1 MRSVTNFNTGWQ
13 FAKPG
18 AAPQPVPCPTPGT
31 PGTAQTAATIISTP
45 AAPIQR
51 NLPPPPTQTAKK
63 SGWNLRARP

>member
-13 FAKPG
+13 FAKP
-18 AAPQPVPCPTPGT
+18 ARPRSLSPCPTHGT
-31 PGTAQTAATIISTP
+31 PGTAQTAATITSAA

-51 NLPPPPTQTAKK
+51 NLQPPPTQTAKK